1 MLLAALT
8 PLLLNIDPLTYFLKR
23 RNTECPSS
31 YTLLISYS
39 SGRANN
45 HSVNCLVLLRFK
57 TFTESF
63 TMFWWQV
70 LVHRSLREPLDSR
83 QAVTKRHQ
91 PRSGDPKG
99 PDIKHPLRKTVNKT
113 SQAIK
118 LASKGYRMDF
128 SKVGEPP
135 YIFSH
140 MCGCERIFWPRPF
153 FYEISILSIILF
165 QKKIPPS

>member
-1 MLLAALT
+1 LAALT
-8 PLLLNIDPLTYFLKR
+8 PLLLNIDPLTYFLKQR
-23 RNTECPSS
+23 KTQCPSS
-31 YTLLISYS
+31 YTLLISDS

-45 HSVNCLVLLRFK
+45 HSVNCLVLLSFK

-99 PDIKHPLRKTVNKT
+99 PDINHPLRK
-113 SQAIK
+113 
-118 LASKGYRMDF
+118 G
-128 SKVGEPP
+128 
-135 YIFSH
+135 
-140 MCGCERIFWPRPF
+140 
-153 FYEISILSIILF
+153 
-165 QKKIPPS
+165 

>member
-1 MLLAALT
+1 MAAST

-23 RNTECPSS
+23 RNTQCPSS

-70 LVHRSLREPLDSR
+70 LVHRSLREPQDPR
-83 QAVTKRHQ
+83 QNKNAVTKRHQ

-99 PDIKHPLRKTVNKT
+99 PDINHPLKQTVNKT
-113 SQAIK
+113 SGKA
-118 LASKGYRMDF
+118 D
-128 SKVGEPP
+128 
-135 YIFSH
+135 
-140 MCGCERIFWPRPF
+140 RIQDGFV
-153 FYEISILSIILF
+153 
-165 QKKIPPS
+165 QGV